1 MKKSDYPKAE
11 SQNVDSDNSI
21 QKERKEAE
29 EAGMTVDMYRKFKK
43 LQAENAVIQAR
54 KKEEEEKERQRMSRA
69 LKQRKWLSIAFCFSV
84 VLCVILHVL
93 LYSAKKE
100 TYINSNLDNSSLPV
114 KVSLSCKLT
123 KYAGLGQDIVIRYYY
138 NGKQI
143 KSGDTIKVGKKF
155 RVQAEIVEVDPST
168 NDYGDGELSISLP
181 PFDSE
186 KSTYITVNEAG
197 GGGHSGYATWRFTGS
212 AKPNL
217 NYFKVMFS

>member
-1 MKKSDYPKAE
+1 MEREPYKEKS
-11 SQNVDSDNSI
+11 SI
-21 QKERKEAE
+21 EIEAE
-29 EAGMTVDMYRKFKK
+29 EAGMTVEQYRKFLK
-43 LQAENAVIQAR
+43 LKQENDALQEEDRKRRQAA
-54 KKEEEEKERQRMSRA
+54 EKAALDHVTSILRQRRFYKRR
-69 LKQRKWLSIAFCFSV
+69 LFVSIAVCALLLF
-84 VLCVILHVL
+84 L
-93 LYSAKKE
+93 LYKAKSE
-100 TYINSNLDNSSLPV
+100 TYISENLSSATLPV

-197 GGGHSGYATWRFTGS
+197 GGGHSGYATWRFTCS

-217 NYFKVMFS
+217 NFFKVMFS

>member
-1 MKKSDYPKAE
+1 MEREPNKEKS
-11 SQNVDSDNSI
+11 SI
-21 QKERKEAE
+21 EIEAK
-29 EAGMTVDMYRKFKK
+29 EAGMTVDQYRKFLK
-43 LQAENAVIQAR
+43 L
-54 KKEEEEKERQRMSRA
+54 KKENDALQEEERKRREAAEKAALDHVTSILRQRRFYKRC
-69 LKQRKWLSIAFCFSV
+69 LFVSIAVCTLLLF
-84 VLCVILHVL
+84 L
-93 LYSAKKE
+93 LYKAKSE
-100 TYINSNLDNSSLPV
+100 TYISENLSSATLPV

-143 KSGDTIKVGKKF
+143 KSGDTIKVGNKF
-155 RVQAEIVEVDPST
+155 RVQAEIVEIDPST

-197 GGGHSGYATWRFTGS
+197 GGGHSGYATWRFACS

-217 NYFKVMFS
+217 NFFKVIFS